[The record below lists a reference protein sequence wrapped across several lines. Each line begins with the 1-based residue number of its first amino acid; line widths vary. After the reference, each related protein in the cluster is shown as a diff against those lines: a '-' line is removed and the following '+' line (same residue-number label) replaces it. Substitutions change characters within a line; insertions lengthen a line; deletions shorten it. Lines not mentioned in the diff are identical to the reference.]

1 MEGNIIDEFLL
12 PTNLA
17 KLLRKG
23 MFVILKKLRPLEPA
37 DTYTYINKYSF
48 ENLFKTGANRI
59 GAHFTTLG
67 LDLSGQLRCS
77 LFLWELLRRILVLLY
92 LLRSIIFYNLPE
104 NILEN

>member
-1 MEGNIIDEFLL
+1 MEGTIIDGLLL

-23 MFVILKKLRPLEPA
+23 MFVPIFKKLRPQEPA

-48 ENLFKTGANRI
+48 ENIFKTGVNRI

-77 LFLWELLRRILVLLY
+77 LFLWELLRQILVLL

-104 NILEN
+104 NIFEN